1 MSSFL
6 TDGSSSNSIPP
17 MRWFAP
23 PPPPPL
29 FSSPRKSLQKTR
41 FEEKEKGIF
50 NGLKREKE
58 NANLCPF
65 SLRETKSQKLKEF
78 PCQIVKKFQGKQARY
93 LNLQTR
99 FSRAFSEPQPPS
111 QNEAGGGILLPPLP
125 PFQWP
130 HHPILFFLLRL
141 TDPSFPSIS
150 FQSPFPLPPPNR
162 SLPFHHAPEM
172 RRDSPAFD

>member
-1 MSSFL
+1 MVCTAADALSS
-6 TDGSSSNSIPP
+6 
-17 MRWFAP
+17 
-23 PPPPPL
+23 PL

-65 SLRETKSQKLKEF
+65 SLRETRGKQLWKIQVFFRFLLKT
-78 PCQIVKKFQGKQARY
+78 FQGKQARC
-93 LNLQTR
+93 LNLQKR

-111 QNEAGGGILLPPLP
+111 QNEAGGGILLPPP

-130 HHPILFFLLRL
+130 PHPPLLPPATDRSFLPFHIFPIAPSPSPLF
-141 TDPSFPSIS
+141 
-150 FQSPFPLPPPNR
+150 PPNR
-162 SLPFHHAPEM
+162 SLPFHHAPET